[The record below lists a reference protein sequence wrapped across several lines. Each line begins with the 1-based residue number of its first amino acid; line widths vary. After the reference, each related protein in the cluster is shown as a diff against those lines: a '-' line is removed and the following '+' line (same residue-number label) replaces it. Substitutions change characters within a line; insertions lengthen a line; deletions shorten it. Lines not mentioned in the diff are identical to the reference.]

1 MERRAGHSFPAADT
15 TGDAKK
21 VPADGGTTPQGLIT
35 SALIRDT
42 IAHRC
47 GPSAKRIYL
56 VATSH
61 DEGE

>member
-15 TGDAKK
+15 TGEAKK
-21 VPADGGTTPQGLIT
+21 VPADGGTRPRALIT
-35 SALIRDT
+35 FALIRDP
-42 IAHRC
+42 IAYRC

-56 VATSH
+56 VETSH